1 MDRNRE
7 LLERLWPTDDQLAL
21 SAEAEHELR
30 ADDYVL
36 EMPQSGERIVG
47 RDRMRAMQQ
56 EYPAPPSIQILRIT
70 GEGDHFVVLGRSD
83 YGGDIYYVAN
93 VVEFRDGRIARETR
107 IYGAPFEAPGLE
119 SEVRYFATS
128 VARDSRTTVTRIW
141 PG

>member
-7 LLERLWPTDDQLAL
+7 VLERLWPTDDQLAL

-30 ADDYVL
+30 ADDYIL

-47 RDRMRAMQQ
+47 RDKMRAMQQ

-70 GEGDHFVVLGRSD
+70 GAGDHFVVLGRSD

-93 VVEFRDGRIARETR
+93 IVEFRDGRIARETR
-107 IYGAPFEAPGLE
+107 IYGSPFDPPEWRAKYAEDSSPHEE
-119 SEVRYFATS
+119 SK
-128 VARDSRTTVTRIW
+128 
-141 PG
+141 

>member
-1 MDRNRE
+1 MDKNRE
-7 LLERLWPTDDQLAL
+7 LLERLWPSDGQLAL
-21 SAEAEHELR
+21 SAEAEHESR
-30 ADDYVL
+30 AEDYVL

-70 GEGDHFVVLGRSD
+70 GADDHFVVLGRSD

-107 IYGAPFEAPGLE
+107 IYGSPFDPPEWRA
-119 SEVRYFATS
+119 RYATS
-128 VARDSRTTVTRIW
+128 PPR
-141 PG
+141 

>member
-7 LLERLWPTDDQLAL
+7 LLERLWPADDQLAL
-21 SAEAEHELR
+21 SAEAEHEMR

-56 EYPAPPSIQILRIT
+56 EYPNPPSIQIIRIT
-70 GEGDHFVVLGRSD
+70 GAGDHFVVLGRSD

-93 VVEFRDGRIARETR
+93 IVEFRDGRIARETR
-107 IYGAPFEAPGLE
+107 IYGAPFEAPQW
-119 SEVRYFATS
+119 RAKYAT
-128 VARDSRTTVTRIW
+128 
-141 PG
+141 